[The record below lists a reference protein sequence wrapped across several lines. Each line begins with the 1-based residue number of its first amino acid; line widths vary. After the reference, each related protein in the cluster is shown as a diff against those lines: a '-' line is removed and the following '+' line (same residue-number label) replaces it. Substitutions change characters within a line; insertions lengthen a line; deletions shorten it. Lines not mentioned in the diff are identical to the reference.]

1 MKLWGALWR
10 NSTYELDLIYSS
22 GLPLLFRTRAEA
34 RAWILK
40 NYGYIK
46 TRKDLREPP
55 HNWRVPLAVRVK
67 VETY

>member
-10 NSTYELDLIYSS
+10 DSRDERKLIWHN
-22 GLPLLFRTRAEA
+22 GLPFICRTRAEA